1 MSLPFDVEDI
11 QHNVEE
17 LFGLKSKGGNNETD
31 SGTEKTKKVK

>member
-17 LFGLKSKGGNNETD
+17 LFSLKSKGINETD
-31 SGTEKTKKVK
+31 SGTEKTKKVQ